1 MCEFCK
7 NYNFARA
14 KAEVIENDANIYLSL
29 CNSKFPKEQQFK
41 YCPVCGANLNENKIN
56 YDRIR
61 NMSVEELAEFMTY
74 IDNGWVTE
82 IGREIC
88 KEKNLKWLESE
99 VTE

>member
-61 NMSVEELAEFMTY
+61 NMSVEEFAKWIIMIVRLYGGKTPA
-74 IDNGWVTE
+74 NV
-82 IGREIC
+82 
-88 KEKNLKWLESE
+88 KQWLEAE